1 MIFTFWE
8 GKMPEYIRLCMRTW
22 KFPYTVLNYD
32 NLKEFTDFDI
42 ENTKRFTLP
51 QIADAVRV
59 HVLRDNGGYWLD
71 TDTIMIGD
79 KLPEETILG
88 CPIKRTNTIG
98 FLHTEP
104 HSDMFEKW
112 AAFQDKVIADK
123 SYDDRWDVLGNRFTD
138 SYLML
143 ENTDMKIG
151 DITSRWAETYMIGEQ
166 TMRIG
171 KYLKLYFQCSYHLS
185 DFRQTD
191 MLMLHNSWTPDWY
204 EELTE
209 EGVLAQDCT
218 LSNVLNEVLMK

>member
-22 KFPYTVLNYD
+22 KFPYTLLNYD

-42 ENTKRFTLP
+42 ESTKRFTLP

-98 FLHTEP
+98 YLHTEP

-138 SYLML
+138 AYLQDHKDI
-143 ENTDMKIG
+143 EIG
-151 DITSRWAETYMIGEQ
+151 DITNRWAETYMIGELN
-166 TMRIG
+166 TRIC

-191 MLMLHNSWTPDWY
+191 MLMLHNSWTPGWY
-204 EELTE
+204 KELTE
-209 EGVLAQDCT
+209 EGILAQNCT
-218 LSNVLNEVLMK
+218 LSNILREVLER